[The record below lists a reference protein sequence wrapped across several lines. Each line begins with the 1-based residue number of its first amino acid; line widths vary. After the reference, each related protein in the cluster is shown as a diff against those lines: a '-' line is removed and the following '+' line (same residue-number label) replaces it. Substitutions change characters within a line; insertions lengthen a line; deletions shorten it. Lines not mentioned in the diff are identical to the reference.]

1 NQPVRWRQC
10 RIGHRVHAPCGRTL
24 AGGFLAPKF
33 SGNVPSDDALRL
45 GAAMGKGDQAA
56 GRARSTKVAFARE
69 RTAPPFVQSS
79 IRRSTSMNSEN
90 SALTALS
97 ELRNLEANRVASE
110 EAERQ
115 AAVMAEQRARDEAER
130 RAREE
135 ADRVARAQAEEFA
148 RQQAEQEARE
158 REERI
163 RIHEAEVRARAD
175 HDARL
180 REEQMRLDAQM
191 KLAEKKAKPKWPL
204 VVVPLLV
211 VGLGGIGFFAWRSH
225 VRAEEERKAAAERDE
240 QYRAEIASMNERFAV
255 LEGEQER
262 LEKDREELNGR
273 LAAATTDAERA
284 KIRAEMEENAR
295 KQAENEAALAAAE
308 QTAEAEGVKRE
319 PKKKKGGG
327 SGPGPSTSKPAAG
340 SDDPPS
346 TGRKEKIKLGGGDNP
361 LDGL

>member
-1 NQPVRWRQC
+1 
-10 RIGHRVHAPCGRTL
+10 
-24 AGGFLAPKF
+24 
-33 SGNVPSDDALRL
+33 
-45 GAAMGKGDQAA
+45 
-56 GRARSTKVAFARE
+56 
-69 RTAPPFVQSS
+69 
-79 IRRSTSMNSEN
+79 MNSEN

-97 ELRNLEANRVASE
+97 ELKNLEANRVASE

-115 AAVMAEQRARDEAER
+115 AAVMAEQRAREEAER

-135 ADRVARAQAEEFA
+135 AERVARAQAEEFA
-148 RQQAEQEARE
+148 RQQAEQEARD

-163 RIHEAEVRARAD
+163 RLHEADVRARAE

-211 VGLGGIGFFAWRSH
+211 VGLGGIGFFAWRGH

-240 QYRAEIASMNERFAV
+240 QYRAEIAAMNERFTV

-262 LEKDREELNGR
+262 LEKDREELNNR

-295 KQAENEAALAAAE
+295 KQAENDAALAAAE

-319 PKKKKGGG
+319 PKKKKTGGGGG
-327 SGPGPSTSKPAAG
+327 SGPSTAKPASG